1 MNNETAKRKEAVEE
15 AAFKAITLV
24 AYGVKSDE
32 VNRITGISKG
42 GASVY
47 RSIYEAITTGDY
59 SYFNGKSPDASAYN
73 LKVKEVCAWMAAN
86 GKEIRESEVW
96 EKIRATQNGCKV
108 EPESNAIKEEANPAT
123 NGTQDDLFYIRV
135 LQYLACLPKILTA
148 VEGVSNKLT
157 VLNQRIYDPVNAID
171 GNVADL
177 VDAHN
182 TVLRKID
189 RIAKAVSKFDG
200 DGSPTPTTVID
211 SIDEGFTDVCAKLD
225 TVRFKLEKAIK

>member
-59 SYFNGKSPDASAYN
+59 SYFDGKSPDASAYN

-86 GKEIRESEVW
+86 GKEICESEVW

-108 EPESNAIKEEANPAT
+108 EPESNPVKEEPMANSA
-123 NGTQDDLFYIRV
+123 QDDLFYIKV
-135 LQYLACLPKILTA
+135 LEGLACLPKILTA
-148 VEGVSNKLT
+148 IENVSNKLT
-157 VLNQRIYDPVNAID
+157 VLNQRIYDPINTID